1 MNSKRVQAQMQIDV
15 SFLADTTKLVKQLQ
29 DSTNKLNLDAGFTKQ
44 FSNNLN
50 KGFKEI
56 FSNLD
61 KMTEGLSKKG
71 LSPKQ
76 YTAFFNGMNDKLQE
90 SLKLTQNL
98 RKGLEDMFN
107 SAENKQALKDLNT
120 FKKHLEEIN
129 KLASAQKGAQTRQN
143 TAISKLKEDT
153 GLDYEVSKKMLNT
166 IQQRKSNKQG
176 LTRNQQD
183 WLSANGL
190 DENSLRRALELL
202 KQINAQTEKINQLN
216 SKGKDLTGQSNLTAG
231 IEQLNKQIEQTK
243 VNVIMP
249 EVHKQNMTVLSDI
262 ESIDS
267 ALQQA
272 GGQTAKG
279 FSDSLAQGTLEAE
292 KLAKA
297 SSTIREIFAQ
307 FGIAFSA
314 ATVVRG
320 FQELAKSAFDFY
332 KSLDSALNEI
342 YVVSSLSI
350 DQVNKLQ
357 TSFINMAKR
366 TGMSIDDVTRSAVLF
381 YQQGLNTDEVLEMTR
396 VTSEFAKVAGI
407 DATDAADKLTA
418 AVNGYCLAAE
428 NASEVAD
435 KFNKVAAASAADI
448 NELSTAFSKAAAQA
462 NQAGVSMDNYLAYI
476 ATMEE
481 ATREAPENIGTS
493 LKTIFSRMQQI
504 KTGENTE
511 DNVDVNAVE
520 TALRSVGIAL
530 RDTEGQLRDLEEIF
544 DELGPKWNQLDR
556 NTQAYLGTIV
566 AGTRQQ
572 SRFITLMQ
580 NWERVQDL
588 ADQSANSAGMQAL
601 MHAKAMDSIESK
613 LQQFHVAWQEF
624 VSNLASSDLFK
635 GIIESLTK
643 LLKLVNSGNKPMIIL
658 SLAIAGIGKKLKELQ
673 LPILNKIKDF
683 KNIFT
688 GKSFTSDAEKS
699 AAIEKNKKAQEESEQ
714 KVNNLLEYQKSLRQ
728 QIEDLERKKLVDGD
742 LDEGNQKQL
751 NGLKEEELN
760 IQKEINKEKQN
771 GSKLTEES
779 KRIQQSEI
787 MSKKQKVGSAL
798 SAGGMALSSLG
809 MMSGDA
815 NASGLLGSGGT
826 ALMAVGQGLQ
836 GNWIGAAV
844 SAATAAYQLVKTIQD
859 WDKNLE
865 KKITDAV
872 DKVNTNLS
880 NVNNVNT
887 GIRSTEA
894 LLKKYNQLN
903 GKIVKTSEEQAQL
916 NSLVQELGDTY
927 GIETISDAYGNLAIN
942 INEVNDA
949 LEEQY
954 AQKEKLMKELA
965 TQEVDSMVDS
975 FKGLFNSNTVGEY
988 MEQLFKTTGSSYKSL
1003 LKGID
1008 DDLTDSTRSI
1018 SSNMAK
1024 AFSSNLKNS
1033 MMNELKNNA
1042 DSYIGEGFAKSL
1054 TDMEENLQS
1063 ALKGNDW
1070 NELYGEIDFLK
1081 TNLENMSFDDVQE
1094 HLSNFYDNWDAK
1106 NKLTSDQWDL
1116 LVDSINN
1123 TVFENSS
1130 LLEFYGQVNEMQSKV
1145 NGSYYNKRIDKLN
1158 EQIKKYD
1165 KASKGA
1171 DIAGNAMGAGG
1182 VAVAAGGG
1190 TMAALTAAGA
1200 VNAWNPVGWGLLAIG
1215 GIGLAVGGIAAY
1227 NSEDNKKQ
1235 RALEKRKKELEKE
1248 KEKVLEEVVKENAL
1262 LADTKDAK
1270 KWIQAQDDVAKTMQ
1284 GLTAGTQAYIA
1295 NMESLYDFSGMTA
1308 EGAEEYSKTLKSAL
1322 KGLEGLDTE
1331 GDKYNYLA
1339 DYYRDHQ
1346 SEMSD
1351 EVREQWQTILNEA
1364 FDSLAITSSQTFTQ
1378 IGTELDSISKRLRSM
1393 NSIVKE
1399 FNDEG
1404 AISLDTFM
1412 DLADILDNMDI
1423 GALGQMEGGTQY
1435 IDDMITA
1442 LHNLDL
1448 AYDANNGMIT
1458 MNGDALNS
1466 LRTIQEAQTKAKIA
1480 SMIADLKASKAST
1493 ETEIA
1498 YIDAQIEGAKAVLTT
1513 LEGRG
1518 NGQVKY
1524 AEVTEKANQ
1533 AVEASMNESLSN
1545 ILTNYQNDV
1554 TNNNTWKTT
1563 IIKNLADVSKAWN
1576 AYYTAV
1582 RNGTANVDELYQ
1594 AAMSKTSGSWS
1605 GFDSNSGIDWGKY
1618 TRGSGADKV
1627 ISDVSGLRA
1636 QLNDYITKLENT
1648 KAKYYKTL
1656 EVTNAEIGMLESLYN
1671 SDLSKLGAG
1680 KDGGSSKEDKIKTYI
1695 GQLKEIYNILNRI
1708 AMLEHRLSTLDTYAE
1723 VSQGEKYGELLQERL
1738 SYNEELMNQYEF
1750 LVSEQKQFTNGY
1762 KDFINSVDG
1771 LQGVFDFDKYGQII
1785 INWEKYI
1792 NLQDQAADGEVTLKQ
1807 KADDVYNTY
1816 TEMFKE
1822 LQDDFDKYIAYLK
1835 KVIDLQQE
1843 MVDKYVDM
1851 ENKAANAVKEIY
1863 QKILDT
1869 KLEAIDKEKEAIQ
1882 DLREAREQARKDQE
1896 NAETVSGLQTNLQR
1910 AMMDTSGASDIAFI
1924 KAQKDINDKLE
1935 DIAEDKYSKMLDDIT
1950 NKLDEEQEA
1959 LREEFDELWEN
1970 MDWLFAWLDEEV
1982 MRDDER
1988 LKELLIQTEEW
1999 NASSELQRRQLA
2011 DEWNTNYQTY
2021 MSGLK
2026 NGKTIFDVYENI
2038 GETRNQIAKLDT
2050 SLVNEMSKNSKE
2062 IIQTIK
2068 SWQSDVNS
2076 TISSAVN
2083 NAASRVSSSYNSG
2096 NNGPK
2101 VTNYNTPT
2109 NPTSTT
2115 ITITLDDGYKSC
2127 SQKTVK
2133 KGESVTLP
2141 ALSRSG
2147 YKFTGWDI
2155 PSLGICTMGS
2165 YTYKPTR
2172 NETVKAM
2179 WSATSSKKFSAY
2191 TPAFTPK
2198 NNYSL
2203 TLPTVPRYARGGL
2216 ATQTGPAWLDG
2227 TVKQPEAVL
2236 NALQTEHFIKF
2247 TNALDNLYGNG
2258 NQTTNTS
2265 SVNIEN
2271 IEFKVNSMSS
2281 PEDGERAFNMFVDKF
2296 KEIGNQTG
2304 IKINSFKNTL

>member
-76 YTAFFNGMNDKLQE
+76 YTTFFNGMNDKLQE

-153 GLDYEVSKKMLNT
+153 GLDYEVSKKMLNA

-243 VNVIMP
+243 ANVIMP

-307 FGIAFSA
+307 FGIALSA

-350 DQVNKLQ
+350 ENVNKLQ

-520 TALRSVGIAL
+520 TALHSVGIAL

-580 NWERVQDL
+580 NWNRVQDL

-760 IQKEINKEKQN
+760 IQREINKEKQN
-771 GSKLTEES
+771 GTKLTEEG

-787 MSKKQKVGSAL
+787 MSKRQKVGSAL

-815 NASGLLGSGGT
+815 NTSGLLGSTGT
-826 ALMAVGQGLQ
+826 GLMAVGQGFQ
-836 GNWIGAAV
+836 GNYIGAAI
-844 SAATAAYQLVKTIQD
+844 SAVTAGYQLFKTIQD
-859 WDKNLE
+859 WGKNLE

-872 DKVNTNLS
+872 DKVNSGLS
-880 NVNNVNT
+880 KVNNVST
-887 GIRSTEA
+887 GIKSTEA
-894 LLKKYNQLN
+894 LLKKYNQLSN
-903 GKIVKTSEEQAQL
+903 KVVRTSEEQTEL

-927 GIETISDAYGNLAIN
+927 NIDTLADSYGNLAIN

-954 AQKEKLMKELA
+954 AEKERLMKELSA
-965 TQEVDSMVDS
+965 QEVDSLTDS
-975 FKGLFNSNTVGEY
+975 FSDLFNSNKVGDY
-988 MEQLFKTTGSSYKSL
+988 LDQLFKTTGSSYKSL

-1008 DDLTDSTRSI
+1008 DDLTDETRSI

-1024 AFSSNLKNS
+1024 AFSSNLKTS

-1042 DSYIGEGFAKSL
+1042 DSYIGQGFANAL
-1054 TDMEENLQS
+1054 TGMEEDLQG
-1063 ALKGNDW
+1063 ALKSGDW
-1070 NELYGEIDFLK
+1070 NELYSEIDFLK
-1081 TNLENMSFDDVQE
+1081 NNIENMSFDDVQS
-1094 HLSNFYDNWDAK
+1094 HLQNFYDNWDAS
-1106 NKLTSDQWDL
+1106 NKLTQEQWDL

-1130 LLEFYGQVNEMQSKV
+1130 LLEFYGKVNEMQSKV
-1145 NGSYYNKRIDKLN
+1145 NGSYYDKRISKLN
-1158 EQIKKYD
+1158 EQIDKYD

-1171 DIAGNAMGAGG
+1171 DIGGAAAGTLGTT
-1182 VAVAAGGG
+1182 AVA
-1190 TMAALTAAGA
+1190 TAAFGA
-1200 VNAWNPVGWGLLAIG
+1200 ANGWNPVGWVSLGVAGLLGIG
-1215 GIGLAVGGIAAY
+1215 GAIASY

-1248 KEKVLEEVVKENAL
+1248 KKKVLEDLVKENAL
-1262 LADTKDAK
+1262 LADTKDAE
-1270 KWIQAQDDVAKTMQ
+1270 KWVDAQSEVAKTMQ
-1284 GLTAGTQAYIA
+1284 GLTSTTQAYIA
-1295 NMESLYDFSGMTA
+1295 NMNSLYDFSNMTA
-1308 EGAEEYSKTLKSAL
+1308 EGAEEYSKTLKTAL

-1351 EVREQWQTILNEA
+1351 EVREQWQTILDEA
-1364 FDSLAITSSQTFTQ
+1364 FNSLALTSTKTFTQ

-1423 GALGQMEGGTQY
+1423 EALGKMDGGTEY
-1435 IDDMITA
+1435 IDNMIDA

-1458 MNGDALNS
+1458 MNGDALNN

-1498 YIDAQIEGAKAVLTT
+1498 YIDAQIEGARAVLTT
-1513 LEGRG
+1513 LEGKG

-1554 TNNNTWKTT
+1554 NNNNTWKTT
-1563 IIKNLADVSKAWN
+1563 IIDNLADVSKAWN

-1582 RNGTANVDELYQ
+1582 RNGTANVDELYNT
-1594 AAMSKTSGSWS
+1594 AMSKTKGSWS

-1680 KDGGSSKEDKIKTYI
+1680 KDSGSSKEDRIKTYI

-1896 NAETVSGLQTNLQR
+1896 NAETVSDLQTNLQR

-1999 NASSELQRRQLA
+1999 NTSSELQRRQLA

-2083 NAASRVSSSYNSG
+2083 NAVSRVSSSYNSG

-2179 WSATSSKKFSAY
+2179 WSATSSKKVSAY
-2191 TPAFTPK
+2191 TPAFIPK

-2281 PEDGERAFNMFVDKF
+2281 PEDGEKAFNVFVNKF